1 MVKGVTSNLD
11 IADASLQWRM
21 TRGKDLGIDFVAEKN
36 ITPFFKASKIKKATK
51 KAAESFGELSLNDLE
66 NDAEQA
72 DMMS

>member
-1 MVKGVTSNLD
+1 LILLLK
-11 IADASLQWRM
+11 
-21 TRGKDLGIDFVAEKN
+21 KN